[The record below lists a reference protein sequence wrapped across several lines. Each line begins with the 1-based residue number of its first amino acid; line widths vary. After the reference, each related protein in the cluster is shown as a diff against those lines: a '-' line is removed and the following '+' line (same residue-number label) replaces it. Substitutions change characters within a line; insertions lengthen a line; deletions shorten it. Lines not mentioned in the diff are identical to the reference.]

1 MDRMVKNVQNYVLRT
16 IKNNE
21 NGESKDSCISGLVV
35 KRAIGR
41 IHGAGGCDAE
51 DEYAKGYDDGIAVAL
66 DILLKETGYCL
77 DDVLEMDEHYSLKQ

>member
-1 MDRMVKNVQNYVLRT
+1 MLIILNLGLSYSSILFL
-16 IKNNE
+16 
-21 NGESKDSCISGLVV
+21 KDSS
-35 KRAIGR
+35 

-77 DDVLEMDEHYSLKQ
+77 DDVLELEE